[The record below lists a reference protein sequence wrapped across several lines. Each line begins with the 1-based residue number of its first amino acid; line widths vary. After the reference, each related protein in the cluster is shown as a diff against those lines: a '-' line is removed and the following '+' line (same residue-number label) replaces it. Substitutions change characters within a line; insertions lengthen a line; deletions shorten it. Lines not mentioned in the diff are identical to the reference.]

1 MAIWI
6 PDARRSE
13 DVEALPCLRWG
24 VTGTTGASIGT
35 EVELENRS
43 KMF

>member
-1 MAIWI
+1 MSIWN

-24 VTGTTGASIGT
+24 VAGTIGDSVGT